1 MLPPDLYIKLQNL
14 RNELF
19 FIINERDHTFMHLN
33 IIDKLLYI
41 PSSEINTC
49 TIAKFINFIKCINH
63 VVVFY
68 ITLNLILCDF
78 YIIHLHVHNHSDSQV
93 IKHSW
98 AFSCLS
104 LNEIDWLSLERYAHL
119 LLLYHCRWLHKVVC
133 HKAADL
139 WKPLI

>member
-104 LNEIDWLSLERYAHL
+104 LNEID
-119 LLLYHCRWLHKVVC
+119 
-133 HKAADL
+133 
-139 WKPLI
+139 